1 MYLPFERNYIAPT
14 AHTLHSEVRYT
25 GHGDKTHSTSKQDTQ
40 YIEARHTVHRG
51 KIISGAREDT
61 KKGAS
66 GIASRGSSRKNGG
79 YLLSH
84 LRSTIGAG
92 GLNFSVRN
100 GKRWNPGAITTRMG
114 DMMNATLYLQ
124 TTTSLKKCA
133 EETKP
138 RGFYAMIYRSFLFSL
153 IVFATRKE
161 VRLTA
166 YTGMILFF
174 PLSCASYI

>member
-1 MYLPFERNYIAPT
+1 MPT
-14 AHTLHSEVRYT
+14 AAILTQKDSLRIALEGVLLISWRLPTLPRVC
-25 GHGDKTHSTSKQDTQ
+25 
-40 YIEARHTVHRG
+40 
-51 KIISGAREDT
+51 
-61 KKGAS
+61 
-66 GIASRGSSRKNGG
+66 
-79 YLLSH
+79 
-84 LRSTIGAG
+84 STIGVT

-124 TTTSLKKCA
+124 TTTSSKKCA
-133 EETKP
+133 KETKP

-153 IVFATRKE
+153 IVFATRSE

-174 PLSCASYI
+174 PSLVRFLYIIRSARQGDSHGCIPRAISKARL

>member
-1 MYLPFERNYIAPT
+1 MYAFIFFIFLYLEVKKRVVAGRQRMEAQRVYTQKDSLRIALEGVLLISWRLP
-14 AHTLHSEVRYT
+14 TLPRVC
-25 GHGDKTHSTSKQDTQ
+25 
-40 YIEARHTVHRG
+40 
-51 KIISGAREDT
+51 
-61 KKGAS
+61 
-66 GIASRGSSRKNGG
+66 
-79 YLLSH
+79 
-84 LRSTIGAG
+84 STIGVT

-124 TTTSLKKCA
+124 TTNSLKKCA

-153 IVFATRKE
+153 IVFATRSE

-174 PLSCASYI
+174 PLSHALPIYIIRSARQGDFPRMHTSGN

>member
-1 MYLPFERNYIAPT
+1 MISDGYRQTIKRTQGTPFLPT
-14 AHTLHSEVRYT
+14 AAILTQKDSLRIALEGVLLISWRLPTLPRVC
-25 GHGDKTHSTSKQDTQ
+25 
-40 YIEARHTVHRG
+40 
-51 KIISGAREDT
+51 
-61 KKGAS
+61 
-66 GIASRGSSRKNGG
+66 
-79 YLLSH
+79 
-84 LRSTIGAG
+84 STIGVT

-124 TTTSLKKCA
+124 TTNSLKKCA

-153 IVFATRKE
+153 IVFATRSE

-174 PLSCASYI
+174 SLTRALPIYIIRSVRQGDFPRMHTSGN

>member
-1 MYLPFERNYIAPT
+1 MRNPKSAVKLQNFYGKNHHFLSANNSIHTKRDKKDSLRIALEGVLLISWRLP
-14 AHTLHSEVRYT
+14 TLPRVC
-25 GHGDKTHSTSKQDTQ
+25 
-40 YIEARHTVHRG
+40 
-51 KIISGAREDT
+51 
-61 KKGAS
+61 
-66 GIASRGSSRKNGG
+66 
-79 YLLSH
+79 
-84 LRSTIGAG
+84 STIGVT

-124 TTTSLKKCA
+124 TTNSLKKCA

-153 IVFATRKE
+153 IVFATRSE

-166 YTGMILFF
+166 YTGMILIF

>member
-1 MYLPFERNYIAPT
+1 MEAQRVYTQKDSFRIALEGVLLISWRLP
-14 AHTLHSEVRYT
+14 TLPRVC
-25 GHGDKTHSTSKQDTQ
+25 
-40 YIEARHTVHRG
+40 
-51 KIISGAREDT
+51 
-61 KKGAS
+61 
-66 GIASRGSSRKNGG
+66 
-79 YLLSH
+79 
-84 LRSTIGAG
+84 STIGVT

-124 TTTSLKKCA
+124 TLTSLKKCA

-153 IVFATRKE
+153 IVFATRSE

-174 PLSCASYI
+174 LITRALPIYIIRSARKGISHGCIPRAISKARL

>member
-1 MYLPFERNYIAPT
+1 MHAFIFFIFLYLEVQKRVVAGRQRMEAQQLYMQKDSLRIALEGVLLKSWRLPT
-14 AHTLHSEVRYT
+14 LPRVC
-25 GHGDKTHSTSKQDTQ
+25 
-40 YIEARHTVHRG
+40 
-51 KIISGAREDT
+51 
-61 KKGAS
+61 
-66 GIASRGSSRKNGG
+66 
-79 YLLSH
+79 
-84 LRSTIGAG
+84 STIGVT

-124 TTTSLKKCA
+124 TTNSLKKCA

-138 RGFYAMIYRSFLFSL
+138 RVLHDDLSLISLSL
-153 IVFATRKE
+153 IVFATRSE

-174 PLSCASYI
+174 PSLVRFLYI